1 MSKKSTIE
9 VWAVEFYKIDED
21 GNELLDQDGNIRLF
35 VSKYQV
41 GGWSD
46 LAIGLEDDDL
56 EEIVGNFPL
65 DMNLDFTLDK
75 VRS

>member
-9 VWAVEFYKIDED
+9 VWTVEFYKIDED

-35 VSKYQV
+35 VSDTLDY
-41 GGWSD
+41 SD
-46 LAIGLEDDDL
+46 LTTGLEDDDL

>member
-9 VWAVEFYKIDED
+9 VWTVEFYKIDED

-35 VSKYQV
+35 VSKYRV